1 MTRRKLSLK
10 EPVPQGISVDVV
22 IERICA
28 NCRLYDDARE
38 LCRKRSPYRNPE
50 TGNAVWPMVDKADWC
65 GDFKR
70 LPVEPISGWM
80 S

>member
-10 EPVPQGISVDVV
+10 EPVPQGTSVDAVV
-22 IERICA
+22 ERICA
-28 NCRLYDDARE
+28 NCRSYDDKQQ
-38 LCRKRSPYRNPE
+38 LCRKRFPYRDHE
-50 TGNAVWPMVDKADWC
+50 TGEAVWPKVYKDDWC

-70 LPVEPISGWM
+70 LPVEPITGWM